1 MTDPQNID
9 AEYMN
14 RWLGESSAIRSLSP
28 KTLYDVQTL
37 LEYYRDIIVPG
48 SKVSISFPVEKGNTS
63 PRASIEHNEVIIPL
77 YLLQEGRVDHTIGA
91 MIHELHHIKLS
102 PSERFIQ
109 NTAFRFLRGL
119 MQNIDCGGMTL
130 AERVFCDSGVSRKA
144 IFSNSPDASN
154 DVLFLRNAI
163 SDLLFLMNAVEDVR
177 IDANTPPN
185 LRKYI
190 DKVDNT
196 AKGRLKE
203 MFEKGELDVKEISSL
218 GLLLLGHHKG
228 MFESEE
234 IAKRFGDTDRI
245 VNGDPLSLS
254 KELFVA
260 FQEEIAYHIR
270 ELYFKYCG
278 KPKAENTQND
288 LDVSFDLDAYFGDK
302 VEGAVGQGIEDEFS
316 SMPVAE
322 SQNTQDAMSEDH
334 ALSSGSEELKELG
347 KQAAEALKNSDAEK
361 EKAATQQAFVVPV
374 DAPAKKPMSAAE
386 AYRIEVE
393 DKKKDVFMDSA
404 LSMQVKSFRDVQVIT
419 TTEHFDNQKV
429 VYDTVLFD
437 TLNQ

>member
-1 MTDPQNID
+1 MTDKIEID

-14 RWLGESSAIRSLSP
+14 RWLGENSSIQTLSP
-28 KTLYDVQTL
+28 KTMYDVQAL

-119 MQNIDCGGMTL
+119 MENIECGGMSL
-130 AERVFCDSGVSRKA
+130 AERVFSDSSVSRKV
-144 IFSNSPDASN
+144 IFSDEQNVSN
-154 DVLFLRNAI
+154 DVLFLRQAI

-190 DKVDNT
+190 DKVD
-196 AKGRLKE
+196 ASARERLKE
-203 MFEKGELDVKEISSL
+203 MFEDGSLDMEDLSSI

-228 MFESEE
+228 MFESEFVAE
-234 IAKRFGDTDRI
+234 RFGDIDRI

-254 KELFVA
+254 KELFIA
-260 FQEEIAYHIR
+260 FQKEIAAHVR

-278 KPKAENTQND
+278 VPKSTNTQSG
-288 LDVSFDLDAYFGDK
+288 LDVSFDLDAYFGSK
-302 VEGAVGQGIEDEFS
+302 VQGTVGEGIENEFS

-322 SQNTQDAMSEDH
+322 SQDTQDAMSEDH
-334 ALSSGSEELKELG
+334 ALSSDSEELKELG
-347 KQAAEALKNSDAEK
+347 KQAAKALQEADAEK
-361 EKAATQQAFVVPV
+361 ADVTPTKPISVAGDVTN
-374 DAPAKKPMSAAE
+374 KNPMSAAE
-386 AYRIEVE
+386 AYRIEIE
-393 DKKKDVFMDSA
+393 DKKKDVFMDTA
-404 LSMQVKSFRDVQVIT
+404 TSMQVKSFRDVQVFT
-419 TTEHFDNQKV
+419 ATEHFNDNKV
-429 VYDTVLFD
+429 VFDAVLYDTV
-437 TLNQ
+437 NQ